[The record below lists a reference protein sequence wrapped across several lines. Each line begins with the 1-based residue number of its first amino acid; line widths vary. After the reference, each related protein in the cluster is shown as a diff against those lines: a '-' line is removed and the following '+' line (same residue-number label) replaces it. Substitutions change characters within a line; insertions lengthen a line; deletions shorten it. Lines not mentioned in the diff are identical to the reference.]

1 MLPLMV
7 EILGAPFDLCGF
19 RTGSRMG
26 PAALRM
32 AGMVEGLRGIGLDV
46 FDGGDVSVGEVS
58 SATCGMRDFASLLDL
73 VKRLRVAADRALTA
87 KRIPLVLGG
96 EHTVSVAVIGAAL
109 DRFGGDLALLWIDAH
124 ADINTPET
132 SHSGNVHGMPVA
144 ALQGLP
150 SGVKGVVDEEWA
162 SLGTALGKI
171 RLRPENTAWIGLR
184 DVDPGE
190 RPFVKKGLG
199 LTMTDVDRYGM
210 AACVD
215 RLDEHFRGCGAS
227 HLWVS
232 FDVDALDPFLAP
244 GTGTAVRGGL
254 TYREAHLM
262 AELLRE
268 RLDAGPY
275 RLVGLDVVETN
286 PLVDT
291 SNETARMAVEWVL
304 SLFGKTIL

>member
-1 MLPLMV
+1 
-7 EILGAPFDLCGF
+7 
-19 RTGSRMG
+19 
-26 PAALRM
+26 
-32 AGMVEGLRGIGLDV
+32 
-46 FDGGDVSVGEVS
+46 
-58 SATCGMRDFASLLDL
+58 MRDFASLLDL
-73 VKRLRVAADRALTA
+73 VKRLRVAADRALA
-87 KRIPLVLGG
+87 AERIPLVLGG
-96 EHTVSVAVIGAAL
+96 EHTVSVAGIGAAL
-109 DRFGGDLALLWIDAH
+109 ALYGDSLGLLWIDAH
-124 ADINTPET
+124 ADINTPGT
-132 SHSGNVHGMPVA
+132 SQSGNVHGMPIA

-150 SGVKGVVDEEWA
+150 SGVEGLVNEEWN
-162 SLGTALGKI
+162 SLAAALGAV

-184 DVDPGE
+184 DVDLGE
-190 RPFVKKGLG
+190 RPFVKNGLG
-199 LTMTDVDRYGM
+199 LTMTDIDRYGM

-215 RLDEHFRGCGAS
+215 RLDEQFRRVGAR

-268 RLDAGPY
+268 KLDAGPY
-275 RLVGLDVVETN
+275 RLVGVDVVETN
-286 PLVDT
+286 PMVDT